1 MQLSAQVYPCK
12 GMLVYM
18 YMHTTRAFTSLIGAT
33 IIVCVTLMWLYL
45 CLFVSVFIP
54 LPSVQSEWRHHRG
67 LQHLHTVGIH
77 NRLFSDIFKTEF
89 RPKAFISV
97 AYGGDSDDS
106 AVDVVHHGNLLTP
119 AQASAPPNV
128 QLPQELKKTEGYATL
143 MLTNPDGHLRDSSL
157 EVLHWMMWV

>member
-1 MQLSAQVYPCK
+1 MYVCTKMQLSAQVYPCK
-12 GMLVYM
+12 GMLVH
-18 YMHTTRAFTSLIGAT
+18 MHTTRVFASLIDAT
-33 IIVCVTLMWLYL
+33 IVVCVTLMWLYL
-45 CLFVSVFIP
+45 CLFISVLIP
-54 LPSVQSEWRHHRG
+54 LSSVS
-67 LQHLHTVGIH
+67 IH

-97 AYGGDSDDS
+97 TYGGDSDDS

-119 AQASAPPNV
+119 AQASAPPRV

>member
-1 MQLSAQVYPCK
+1 MYVCTKMQLSAQVYPCK
-12 GMLVYM
+12 GMLVH
-18 YMHTTRAFTSLIGAT
+18 MHTTRVFASLIDAT
-33 IIVCVTLMWLYL
+33 IVVCVTLMWLYL
-45 CLFVSVFIP
+45 CLFISVLIP
-54 LPSVQSEWRHHRG
+54 LSSVS
-67 LQHLHTVGIH
+67 IH

-97 AYGGDSDDS
+97 TYGGDSDDS
-106 AVDVVHHGNLLTP
+106 AVDVVHHGNLLTS
-119 AQASAPPNV
+119 AQASAPPKV